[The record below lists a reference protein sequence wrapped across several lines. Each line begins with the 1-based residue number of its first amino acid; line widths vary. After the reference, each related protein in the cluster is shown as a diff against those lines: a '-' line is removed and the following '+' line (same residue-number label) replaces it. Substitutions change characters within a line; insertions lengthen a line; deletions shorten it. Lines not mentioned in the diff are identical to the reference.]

1 MFQTLCS
8 KGRSSKYLPT
18 VNTRNFRER
27 FPMILKHWVMVWSP
41 GTSQKSLKTS
51 IRITAHTQ
59 FELRIKFRKSRVM
72 TFVVACYVLFSFL
85 RTEPTQ
91 HTLLNK
97 VYGYRFC
104 CAFPGA
110 RISFCRC
117 LKVGLLWFLPPTLSL
132 KAILVFPKD
141 DLEPPH
147 RAQRTGQ
154 KHWSCGLYPQNSSS
168 LDFLRNFT
176 VVYEILHSFLCSL
189 SCELEGNFYHRE

>member
-117 LKVGLLWFLPPTLSL
+117 LKVGLLWFLPPTLSRL
-132 KAILVFPKD
+132 FLSSPKMT
-141 DLEPPH
+141 LNH
-147 RAQRTGQ
+147 LTGRRGQ
-154 KHWSCGLYPQNSSS
+154 A
-168 LDFLRNFT
+168 RNT
-176 VVYEILHSFLCSL
+176 DPVDYTPRILHLWISWGTLP
-189 SCELEGNFYHRE
+189 